1 MANRQNRSSPDG
13 TSGGTPAAGSADPSA
28 AEGRSSVRRAFAL
41 GSVGADPSQALA
53 PAVPPA
59 AGAARGESGQSESGQ
74 SESGQSGNGQSES
87 GGETPSR
94 PDTSSGG
101 AAGTGAAVTTSG
113 TTAEGEAEASTA
125 PAAAPAAQPEAVGRG
140 RTQVASAAAGV
151 GGFGASGGAA
161 ARGDGEPPSGNPK
174 KPLLAA
180 AAIAGSI
187 LLVVPVL
194 ILATGGSDEKKD
206 KAAVS
211 ATDAVLG
218 DDQPGAPQGEY
229 APASPTAD
237 ATGKASATPSGKA
250 TEKAKPVGA
259 DDAVGAAPAL
269 TDVPVVSA
277 PKAQKTPK
285 ASAPKKST
293 QKTSG
298 TTTTNSGSVQRQPA
312 GPAVGTAAY
321 AVLQLADRNPG
332 KHVCYRAYVTGMG
345 WQGTQ
350 CDGATAGSEGQNR
363 PIKALN
369 IAVTGT
375 NRVDASPWMQGT
387 GWKGQDWK
395 GAAVGVNLTIGTAS
409 DSAPNMGGF
418 AISVDGAKGTICQT
432 AHIRNGGWLER
443 ACDTPET
450 KNNYIFGGTL
460 SADLWL
466 EAVRFT
472 V

>member
-1 MANRQNRSSPDG
+1 M
-13 TSGGTPAAGSADPSA
+13 
-28 AEGRSSVRRAFAL
+28 RRAFAL
-41 GSVGADPSQALA
+41 GPVGADPRQALA

-59 AGAARGESGQSESGQ
+59 AGAARGESGQSGSGDAA
-74 SESGQSGNGQSES
+74 
-87 GGETPSR
+87 PSR

-101 AAGTGAAVTTSG
+101 AAGLGAAVTTSG
-113 TTAEGEAEASTA
+113 TTAEGEAEASAASAAA

-140 RTQVASAAAGV
+140 RTQVASAAAGA
-151 GGFGASGGAA
+151 GGFGASGEAA
-161 ARGDGEPPSGNPK
+161 ARGGGEPPSGNPK

-187 LLVVPVL
+187 LLVVPLL
-194 ILATGGSDEKKD
+194 ILATGGSDEKED

-229 APASPTAD
+229 APASPTSD
-237 ATGKASATPSGKA
+237 ASGKAPATPSGKA
-250 TEKAKPVGA
+250 SEKAKSVGAAGA
-259 DDAVGAAPAL
+259 DDGAAGAAPAL
-269 TDVPVVSA
+269 TEVPVDSA
-277 PKAQKTPK
+277 PKTQQTPK
-285 ASAPKKST
+285 TSTQKKST
-293 QKTSG
+293 TTNSGSG
-298 TTTTNSGSVQRQPA
+298 TTNSNSGSVQRQAA

-350 CDGATAGSEGQNR
+350 CDGATAGTEGQNR

-375 NRVDASPWMQGT
+375 NRVDASPWIQGT
-387 GWKGQDWK
+387 GWKGQAWK

-418 AISVDGAKGTICQT
+418 AISVNGAKGTICQT
-432 AHIRNGGWLER
+432 VHLRDRGWQVQ

-450 KNNYIFGGTL
+450 KNNYIFGGTM
-460 SADLWL
+460 DKDFWL